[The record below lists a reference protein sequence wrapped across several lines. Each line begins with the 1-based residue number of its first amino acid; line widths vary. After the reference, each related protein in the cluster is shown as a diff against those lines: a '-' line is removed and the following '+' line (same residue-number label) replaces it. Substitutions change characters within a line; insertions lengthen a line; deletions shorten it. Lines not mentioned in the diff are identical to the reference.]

1 MTQPIEDLH
10 VYLRSIRDGER
21 TSLSVLAS
29 LVAPH
34 STVLDLGCGSGALGQ
49 HLAETRQCTSDGV
62 TLSEAEAEHARPHY
76 RRVVVDNLE
85 SCDLTATFAGQ
96 RYDFIVCAD
105 VLEHLSRPERV
116 LDACR
121 DLLAPKGRLLISV
134 PNAGYCGLVLDLMHG
149 EFRYREEGLL
159 DSTHL
164 RFFTRRSLTRLLHAQ
179 HWGLEVLDTV
189 QREWPESEFQVQP
202 DSVPPAVTR
211 YLLAQPDALAYQFIG
226 MASPAEPDAAA
237 AMPFSVIASL
247 TSPAHAVFTAQLY
260 LAAEGAYSEDSKLLA
275 IGTMGSLH
283 QTLRFTL
290 PTFQAARPGLRLDPA
305 DRPGFLHLHAITLTD
320 AQGRICWH
328 WNARNRPVAL
338 LEGQAHQ
345 QVVWTAPLPSAP
357 DALLLLLTGDDPWFE
372 LPIGPETLAQCLR
385 LPGAV
390 LDVQLGWPM
399 SADYL
404 ALSSSVSHLQAQT
417 GNLELALAQLQQE
430 RLQAAAALHVA
441 ALHIHALEPAQQ
453 ACEHLQQ
460 EQQRLQQEHQQL
472 QVLHRQ
478 LHEHLQ
484 GIENST
490 VFRATRPI
498 VRAKMRWDQLRGNT
512 VLVAL
517 VPEPQ
522 PEPEP
527 PAETETETEKE
538 TPAATQLPA
547 FAAPAPVDPAP
558 PQSTAP
564 GAAETADTPAMP
576 PGEAASVPTKA
587 RPATAAPASMVDII
601 VPVYRGLDETRLCL
615 ESVLAST
622 CSTPWRLVVIND
634 ASPEPELETWLRA
647 LALRDARTMLLEN
660 TTNLGFVGTVNRGM
674 ALAKGHDVLL
684 LNSDTE
690 VASDW
695 LDRLRAAAYSSPDV
709 ATATPFSNNATI
721 CSYPRFCSDN
731 PLPAGFDTARM
742 DALCAQTHAGA
753 VLDIPTGVGFCIYIR
768 RDCLAQVGLFD
779 MESFGK
785 GYGEENDF
793 CQRAA
798 QSGWRNL
805 HALDTFVRH
814 TGGTSFGDSKNAR
827 EQAAQATL
835 QQLHPGYEAEVRDFV
850 ARDPARPYRHALDFA
865 RLHSAQLPCLLMVLH
880 NANGGTRRHVEE
892 LTGYLEGRAMVF
904 SLVPLPDHFVRLQW
918 QAPHEALEQVFH
930 WPTQSGQLLDMLR
943 SIGIVH
949 VHYHHLL
956 GVDTEILRLAELLGV
971 GYDFTAHDYYTACP
985 QIALVDR
992 QHNYCGE
999 RGIAQC
1005 TVCLAQRPAPTGETI
1020 EDWRL
1025 RHRLFLNGA
1034 RYLLAPSRDVALR
1047 MQRYFPHANL
1057 RFVPHLDIAADAV
1070 LAQPRPRRLAPEA
1083 YLRIMVIGA
1092 VNEVKGA
1099 NMLEAVALRAASLG
1113 APLDFHLVG
1122 YAHRHLVT
1130 QPHASLTVHG
1140 AYADGDLPRLLE
1152 RLQPDIVWFPARWP
1166 ETYSYTMSACLL
1178 AGVPIAAP
1186 NLGAFMERLGQRRW
1200 TWIKHWD
1207 TSAPVWVD
1215 IFQDLRSRYFLT
1227 RVEPPLAPRFIPISA
1242 DTSANPS
1249 PWSYDT
1255 DYLAGLEVTEATAA
1269 PAVPVVPV
1277 ATSST

>member
-10 VYLRSIRDGER
+10 VYLRSIRDSER

-29 LVAPH
+29 LVTPR

-49 HLAETRQCTSDGV
+49 YLAETRSCTSDGV
-62 TLSEAEAEHARPHY
+62 TLSEAEAAHARPHY

-85 SCDLTATFAGQ
+85 SCDLGATFAGQ

-121 DLLAPKGRLLISV
+121 ALLAPGGRLLISV
-134 PNAGYCGLVLDLMHG
+134 PNASYCGLVLDLLHG

-159 DSTHL
+159 DRTHL
-164 RFFTRRSLTRLLHAQ
+164 RFFTRRSLARLLNAQ
-179 HWGLEVLDTV
+179 RWGIEALDTI
-189 QREWPESEFQVQP
+189 QREWPESEFQVEP
-202 DSVPPAVTR
+202 DSIPPAVAR
-211 YLLAQPDALAYQFIG
+211 YLLAQPDALAYQFIV
-226 MASPAEPDAAA
+226 MACPAEPDAAA
-237 AMPFSVIASL
+237 AMPFSVIPSA
-247 TSPAHAVFTAQLY
+247 TSPAHAIFSAQLY
-260 LAAEGAYSEDSKLLA
+260 LAPEGRYSENSKLLA
-275 IGTMGSLH
+275 TGTMGNLH

-290 PTFQAARPGLRLDPA
+290 PAFKDVRPRLRLDPA

-328 WNARNRPVAL
+328 WNARTQPAAL
-338 LEGQAHQ
+338 LEKQAHQ
-345 QVVWTAPLPSAP
+345 QIVWTSPLPSAP

-372 LPIGPETLAQCLR
+372 LPVGFETLAQCLHQ
-385 LPGAV
+385 PGAV

-404 ALSSSVSHLQAQT
+404 ALSSSMSHLQAQIA
-417 GNLELALAQLQQE
+417 NMEPALAQLQQE
-430 RLQAAAALHVA
+430 RIEAGAALHAAALH
-441 ALHIHALEPAQQ
+441 IQALEPAQQ
-453 ACEHLQQ
+453 ALEHLQQ
-460 EQQRLQQEHQQL
+460 EHQHLQALNQQL
-472 QVLHRQ
+472 QD
-478 LHEHLQ
+478 HLQ

-490 VFRATRPI
+490 IFRATRPI
-498 VRAKMRWDQLRGNT
+498 VRAKMRWDQLRRPP
-512 VLVAL
+512 AAAAA
-517 VPEPQ
+517 E
-522 PEPEP
+522 PEPELEVTTKARTETEEEMQAAMQP
-527 PAETETETEKE
+527 PEPVSFETETALANLALQEG
-538 TPAATQLPA
+538 
-547 FAAPAPVDPAP
+547 
-558 PQSTAP
+558 TAP
-564 GAAETADTPAMP
+564 GAAE
-576 PGEAASVPTKA
+576 PGETVPA
-587 RPATAAPASMVDII
+587 VTAAVAAVPASMVDII
-601 VPVYRGLDETRLCL
+601 VPVYRGFDETRLCI
-615 ESVLAST
+615 ESVLTST
-622 CSTPWRLVVIND
+622 NSTPSRLVVIND
-634 ASPEPELETWLRA
+634 ASPEPELHAWLRDKA
-647 LALRDARTMLLEN
+647 LQEPRITLLEN
-660 TTNLGFVGTVNRGM
+660 ASNLGFVATVNRGM
-674 ALAKGHDVLL
+674 ALASDHDVVL

-690 VASDW
+690 VANDW
-695 LDRLRAAAYSSPDV
+695 LDRLRAAAYSSHNV

-731 PLPAGFDTARM
+731 PLPAGFDTAHM

-753 VLDIPTGVGFCIYIR
+753 VLDIPTGVGFCMYIR

-779 MESFGK
+779 LESFGK

-814 TGGTSFGDSKNAR
+814 TGGTSFGDSKNTR

-835 QQLHPGYEAEVRDFV
+835 QQLHPGYEAEVSDFV
-850 ARDPARPYRHALDFA
+850 ARDPAQPYRHALDLA
-865 RLHSAQLPCLLMVLH
+865 RLHTVHLPCLLMVLH

-892 LTGYLEGRAMVF
+892 LTSYLEGRATVF
-904 SLVPLPDHFVRLQW
+904 TLVPLPDHFVRLQW
-918 QAPHEALEQVFH
+918 QAPHEALQQLFH

-956 GVDTEILRLAELLGV
+956 GVDTQILRLAERLGV
-971 GYDFTAHDYYTACP
+971 SYDFTAHDYYTACP

-1005 TVCLAQRPAPTGETI
+1005 TACLAQRPAPTGETI

-1034 RYLLAPSRDVALR
+1034 RYLLAPSRDVAQR
-1047 MQRYFPHANL
+1047 MQRYFPNANL
-1057 RFVPHLDIAADAV
+1057 RFVPHLDIAADTV
-1070 LAQPRPRRLAPEA
+1070 LAQPCPRRLSPDA

-1113 APLDFHLVG
+1113 APLDFHLAG

-1140 AYADGDLPRLLE
+1140 AYADEDLPRLLE

-1166 ETYSYTMSACLL
+1166 ETYSYTLSACLF
-1178 AGVPIAAP
+1178 AGVPVAAP
-1186 NLGAFMERLGQRRW
+1186 DLGAFPERLGQRRW
-1200 TWIKHWD
+1200 TWVKPWD
-1207 TSAPVWVD
+1207 TSAPDWVD
-1215 IFQDLRSRYFLT
+1215 FFQDLRSRYFLT
-1227 RVEPPLAPRFIPISA
+1227 GTEPPLAPRFISVSA
-1242 DTSANPS
+1242 DTSANPG
-1249 PWSYDT
+1249 PWSYNT
-1255 DYLAGLEVTEATAA
+1255 DYLAGLEVADTVQAAQAQAQAQAATG
-1269 PAVPVVPV
+1269 
-1277 ATSST
+1277 T